1 VWRERR
7 RQRIQQLEDAVAEAK
22 ASQAELMRR
31 LELFETIAAT
41 AGVELDERQNVSD
54 VPEPLVAA
62 ARDPRQDAPVRLDMA
77 GREFIAVVG
86 GEGGDPREWWTAIQ
100 RLAAQ
105 HSGASV
111 IHLQRVILPAGLR
124 AVAYRDARGNLVI
137 YVSET
142 LDAACQR
149 AAVAEAMRAARR
161 TRWRAALPSAIAIM
175 LGARAI
181 AARSFGVVKLRP
193 LAWGATATTA
203 ALGATAAGVFITAAP
218 HHHAPTASAPRPQ
231 PSASAPATRQAQGHQ
246 GDIKPVA
253 ASRRSPSSGHAA
265 STGKPSPAASTGS
278 SSPGPSPT
286 PSPTEPSPSPSPS
299 LVCVILLGQR
309 VCVP

>member
-1 VWRERR
+1 
-7 RQRIQQLEDAVAEAK
+7 
-22 ASQAELMRR
+22 MRR
-31 LELFETIAAT
+31 LELFEKIAAT
-41 AGVELDERQNVSD
+41 AGVELDERQKASD

-62 ARDPRQDAPVRLDMA
+62 ARDPRQDAPVRLDVT

-86 GEGGDPREWWTAIQ
+86 GGGGDPREWWTAIQ
-100 RLAAQ
+100 RLASQ
-105 HSGASV
+105 HRGASV

-161 TRWRAALPSAIAIM
+161 TRWSAALPSAIAIL
-175 LGARAI
+175 LGVRAI
-181 AARSFGVVKLRP
+181 AARAFGVVKLRP

-203 ALGATAAGVFITAAP
+203 ALGATAAGVFVTAVP
-218 HHHAPTASAPRPQ
+218 HHHAPSASGRQAQ
-231 PSASAPATRQAQGHQ
+231 PSAVQPGTARTRPAEGHP

-265 STGKPSPAASTGS
+265 STGKPSPAASSTGS

-286 PSPTEPSPSPSPS
+286 PSPTEPSPSPTPS
-299 LVCVILLGQR
+299 LVCVILLGER